1 MKFYDKTVITVQSSK
16 WGDGVVSA
24 RREAGAPYWGPA
36 GWNGG
41 KWGSVILRGNPHIN
55 TLVDFHNKKK
65 FVADKWQ
72 PWRTKDQ
79 YGKDAEDLILQL
91 PLGSL
96 VRDVKTWLPL
106 RQCLKADDE
115 FVVCRGW
122 QGGIGNMHFKNSI
135 NQYPQ
140 FALLGEPGETR
151 EIEIELQL
159 LADVALI
166 GTPSVGKS
174 SLINTIANV
183 KAKVADYPFT
193 TLIPNLW
200 SVKYHNNTFNVIDV
214 PGLIAWAAEWKWLGN
229 EFLRH
234 IRKARVLCFML
245 DMGRY
250 EHGMDD
256 FAVLF
261 DELLQYLQNV
271 LSTSKDFWKIQWIR
285 FELQNDGVD
294 RWSLHVIAN
303 STEWEKTIMQ
313 KNILIICNKADLV
326 EDKEIIQEYVQEIYA
341 HIARYFKKTFSLAL
355 MKEQF
360 HPYVMSTYSEEGVQ
374 EWLGDIV
381 EYYIQPLQNE
391 DHHYDQDVYDFFS
404 PTHVEKRKD
413 TKSSLEIIE
422 TTELDMPY
430 LIEHDYLD
438 EQDARY
444 SKVWTVDEAEVSRL
458 TYMLPWWNDEAEM
471 RFRWVLDKKRFLQ
484 KIISA
489 WLVKGDIIHVKSYYE
504 WVDDRYVR
512 Y

>member
-1 MKFYDKTVITVQSSK
+1 MKFYDKTTITVQSSK

-36 GWNGG
+36 GGNGG
-41 KWGSVILRGNPHIN
+41 KWWSVILRGNAHIN
-55 TLVDFHNKKK
+55 TLIDFHNKKK

-96 VRDVKTWLPL
+96 VRDVKSWLPL
-106 RQCLKADDE
+106 RQCVKDGDE
-115 FVVCRGW
+115 YVVCRGW
-122 QGGIGNMHFKNSI
+122 QGWIGNMHFKNSI

-140 FALLGEPGETR
+140 FALLGEPGEKR

-200 SVKYHNNTFNVIDV
+200 SVTYHNSSFNVIDV
-214 PGLIAWAAEWKWLGN
+214 PGLIAGAAEGKWLGN

-250 EHGMDD
+250 EAGMND
-256 FAVLF
+256 FMVLF
-261 DELLQYLQNV
+261 DELLQYLQTV
-271 LSTSKDFWKIQWIR
+271 LSVSKDFWTIQSIR
-285 FELQNDGVD
+285 FEIQNDGAD
-294 RWSLHVIAN
+294 RWSLYVIAD
-303 STEWEKTIMQ
+303 SLEWEKTIMQ
-313 KNILIICNKADLV
+313 KNIMIICNKQDLL
-326 EDKEIIQEYVQEIYA
+326 DDQEIIQEYLGEIYT
-341 HIARYFKKTFSLAL
+341 HIAHYYKKRFNITIK
-355 MKEQF
+355 KEQF

-374 EWLGDIV
+374 EWLGDVV
-381 EYYIQPLQNE
+381 EFYIKPLENLA
-391 DHHYDQDVYDFFS
+391 HHYDQDVYEFLS
-404 PTHVEKRKD
+404 PIYTEKRKD
-413 TKSSLEIIE
+413 TRTSLEITE
-422 TTELDMPY
+422 TTQADMPF
-430 LIEHDYLD
+430 LLEHEYLD

-444 SKVWTVDEAEVSRL
+444 SKVRTINEPEVSRL

-504 WVDDRYVR
+504 GVDDRYVR